1 VILIPSEYL
10 LETFQVPGN
19 RCIKAFFAVGSEPE
33 CAVALATD
41 TPIDTGVPDAHTI
54 IGEASP
60 HKVFEGEAQGLFSVE
75 ISLLILGR

>member
-33 CAVALATD
+33 CAVSLATD
-41 TPIDTGVPDAHTI
+41 TPVDTGVPDAHTI

-60 HKVFEGEAQGLFSVE
+60 HKAFEGGAQRLFFIV
-75 ISLLILGR
+75 IPLLILGG